1 MQALA
6 LVCFLNLG
14 VLVMG
19 GNSTFSFSDVKKLHN
34 SSPAMYW

>member
-19 GNSTFSFSDVKKLHN
+19 GDNTFSFSDVKKLY
-34 SSPAMYW
+34 S